1 MALGPCG
8 ACASITIP
16 LLKRSLV
23 FAIAICL
30 INGLG
35 VFDAVNVL
43 TRGGPS
49 DSTNVVTFHAMR
61 TAFDFGAAG
70 RAAAMTM
77 VLLVG
82 VIDRRRRTAAVQ
94 PRHGRRAVT
103 RATEPGARARSI
115 RRRRAA
121 AGRGRAPGCRVLR
134 GSADLLAGHRR
145 VQALGG
151 DRQAAAGLVPGPAH
165 LDAFGEAARL
175 LPLGSAFFNSF
186 LIAGVSTAAVVATS
200 VAAGWAFAD
209 LPFKGRDQLFLLLVA
224 TMFVPPIATL
234 VPLYW
239 LVQTAGLQD
248 TLVGVLLP
256 QLANAFGIF
265 LIRQFARGVPT
276 ELLDAAR
283 VDGASEW
290 RILLQ
295 IGVPLLRPA
304 IATLAMFA
312 FVFYWNATCGRSSS
326 SSRPATP
333 RWCCVVNQLLS
344 YTTAVKYANVVFAGT
359 LLAIIPNLVLFM
371 LVRRAYQDAGF
382 SSAVK
387 G

>member
-1 MALGPCG
+1 MTGWPRPRSPRGALGRLPVAAVMLG
-8 ACASITIP
+8 AVFFAGLP
-16 LLKRSLV
+16 LYWLVTGAFKRSEE
-23 FAIAICL
+23 
-30 INGLG
+30 LG
-35 VFDAVNVL
+35 KLPPVWFP
-43 TRGGPS
+43 G
-49 DSTNVVTFHAMR
+49 
-61 TAFDFGAAG
+61 
-70 RAAAMTM
+70 
-77 VLLVG
+77 
-82 VIDRRRRTAAVQ
+82 Q
-94 PRHGRRAVT
+94 PT
-103 RATEPGARARSI
+103 
-115 RRRRAA
+115 
-121 AGRGRAPGCRVLR
+121 
-134 GSADLLAGHRR
+134 
-145 VQALGG
+145 
-151 DRQAAAGLVPGPAH
+151 

-200 VAAGWAFAD
+200 VAAGWAFAIYR
-209 LPFKGRDQLFLLLVA
+209 FKGRDQLFLVLVA

-239 LVQTAGLQD
+239 IVQTAGLQD
-248 TLVGVLLP
+248 SLVGVLLP

-290 RILLQ
+290 RILVQ

-312 FVFYWNATCGRSSS
+312 FVFYWNSYLWPLVILQSPGNATMVL
-326 SSRPATP
+326 
-333 RWCCVVNQLLS
+333 VVNQLLS

-359 LLAIIPNLVLFM
+359 LLAIIPNLVLFL
-371 LVRRAYQDAGF
+371 LVRRTYQDAGF

>member
-1 MALGPCG
+1 MTGRFAPHAIRQATGRLPVVAVLAAAAFFAGLPLYWLVTG
-8 ACASITIP
+8 AF
-16 LLKRSLV
+16 KRSEEIGKLPPV
-23 FAIAICL
+23 WFP
-30 INGLG
+30 G
-35 VFDAVNVL
+35 
-43 TRGGPS
+43 
-49 DSTNVVTFHAMR
+49 
-61 TAFDFGAAG
+61 
-70 RAAAMTM
+70 
-77 VLLVG
+77 
-82 VIDRRRRTAAVQ
+82 Q
-94 PRHGRRAVT
+94 PT
-103 RATEPGARARSI
+103 
-115 RRRRAA
+115 
-121 AGRGRAPGCRVLR
+121 
-134 GSADLLAGHRR
+134 
-145 VQALGG
+145 
-151 DRQAAAGLVPGPAH
+151 

-200 VAAGWAFAD
+200 VAAGWAFAIYR
-209 LPFKGRDQLFLLLVA
+209 FKGRDQLFLLLVA
-224 TMFVPPIATL
+224 TMFVPPITTL

-239 LVQTAGLQD
+239 IVQTAGLQD
-248 TLVGVLLP
+248 SLLGVLLP

-290 RILLQ
+290 RILVQ

-312 FVFYWNATCGRSSS
+312 FVFYWNSYLWPLVILQSPGNATMVL
-326 SSRPATP
+326 
-333 RWCCVVNQLLS
+333 VVNQLLS

-359 LLAIIPNLVLFM
+359 LLAIIPNLVLFIV
-371 LVRRAYQDAGF
+371 VRRTYQDAGF